1 MATKMTHASLFSG
14 IGGFEVAA
22 DWAGFENLFN
32 CEIDPFCRAV
42 LHYHYPNA
50 IQYVDIRNTDFIPWR
65 GRIDVLT
72 GGFPCQPFSIAGKR
86 KGTEDNR
93 YLWPQM
99 LRAIHEIRPGWVV
112 GENVLGI
119 VNWSQGL
126 VFEQVCAD
134 LEIEGYEVQPYILP
148 ACGVDAPHQRYRTWF
163 VAHLCSNTKREG
175 DRGSHQTGVS
185 QSIIAN
191 SDNVRCTELI
201 DAAFTNQAQQSCR
214 GVSTGNVADTDGK
227 RCNNGQHNRSK
238 RPLHSQ
244 CVGTSEENQR
254 PRDRRRCKF
263 GSIECNE
270 FTSSPSGTGNSEL
283 SYARE
288 QWRLDNSYQMLHTIP
303 DWDNF
308 PTQSPVCRGDDGLSE
323 WLDPA
328 AVFKGC
334 TERKHRGDVAVR
346 WRTQAIKCYGNAIVP
361 QVFYHIISTIRE
373 IERLEKSDNFAYNL

>member
-175 DRGSHQTGVS
+175 DRGC
-185 QSIIAN
+185 AN
-191 SDNVRCTELI
+191 IRT
-201 DAAFTNQAQQSCR
+201 TNYH
-214 GVSTGNVADTDGK
+214 T
-227 RCNNGQHNRSK
+227 
-238 RPLHSQ
+238 L
-244 CVGTSEENQR
+244 
-254 PRDRRRCKF
+254 
-263 GSIECNE
+263 
-270 FTSSPSGTGNSEL
+270 PSFRN
-283 SYARE
+283 
-288 QWRLDNSYQMLHTIP
+288 
-303 DWDNF
+303 
-308 PTQSPVCRGDDGLSE
+308 
-323 WLDPA
+323 
-328 AVFKGC
+328 
-334 TERKHRGDVAVR
+334 
-346 WRTQAIKCYGNAIVP
+346 
-361 QVFYHIISTIRE
+361 ISVLLLLLVT
-373 IERLEKSDNFAYNL
+373 

>member
-148 ACGVDAPHQRYRTWF
+148 ACGVGAPHQRYRTWF
-163 VAHLCSNTKREG
+163 VAHLCSNT
-175 DRGSHQTGVS
+175 
-185 QSIIAN
+185 N
-191 SDNVRCTELI
+191 
-201 DAAFTNQAQQSCR
+201 
-214 GVSTGNVADTDGK
+214 GK
-227 RCNNGQHNRSK
+227 
-238 RPLHSQ
+238 
-244 CVGTSEENQR
+244 
-254 PRDRRRCKF
+254 
-263 GSIECNE
+263 
-270 FTSSPSGTGNSEL
+270 
-283 SYARE
+283 
-288 QWRLDNSYQMLHTIP
+288 
-303 DWDNF
+303 
-308 PTQSPVCRGDDGLSE
+308 
-323 WLDPA
+323 
-328 AVFKGC
+328 
-334 TERKHRGDVAVR
+334 
-346 WRTQAIKCYGNAIVP
+346 
-361 QVFYHIISTIRE
+361 E
-373 IERLEKSDNFAYNL
+373 IEDLTKPGSRKVLLPTPTRAMHRTHRYRLHKSGATILQGRIYGECCRHRRQAMQQWAT